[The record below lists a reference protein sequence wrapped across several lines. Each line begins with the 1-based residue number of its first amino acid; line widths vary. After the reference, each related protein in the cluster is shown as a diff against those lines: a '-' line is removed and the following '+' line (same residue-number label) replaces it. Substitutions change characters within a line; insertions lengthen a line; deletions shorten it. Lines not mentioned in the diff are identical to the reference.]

1 MLPNVE
7 LILACRVWV
16 SSLQKLVVC
25 GDTSRTIIYSE
36 LLFSKFFGYSC
47 LFSIQFQNQLY
58 DSPLPSP
65 KKKKPDSCSFHI
77 CAGATLSLEIDL
89 EPREVTQLVKC
100 LPSITEALALQKSS
114 MVENAYN
121 PNTLEAEAS
130 SGVQGHPWSHS
141 VKSYHKKQALSL
153 RWTCLG

>member
-47 LFSIQFQNQLY
+47 LFSFLFNFRINCMTHL
-58 DSPLPSP
+58 SPLL
-65 KKKKPDSCSFHI
+65 KKKKKSDSCSFHI
-77 CAGATLSLEIDL
+77 CAGATLSLETDL

-100 LPSITEALALQKSS
+100 LPSITEALAL
-114 MVENAYN
+114 
-121 PNTLEAEAS
+121 
-130 SGVQGHPWSHS
+130 
-141 VKSYHKKQALSL
+141 
-153 RWTCLG
+153 

>member
-36 LLFSKFFGYSC
+36 LLFSNFFGYSC
-47 LFSIQFQNQLY
+47 LFSFLFNFRINCMTHL
-58 DSPLPSP
+58 SPLL
-65 KKKKPDSCSFHI
+65 KKKKSDSCSFHI
-77 CAGATLSLEIDL
+77 CAGATLSLETDL

-100 LPSITEALALQKSS
+100 LPSITEALAL
-114 MVENAYN
+114 
-121 PNTLEAEAS
+121 
-130 SGVQGHPWSHS
+130 
-141 VKSYHKKQALSL
+141 
-153 RWTCLG
+153 